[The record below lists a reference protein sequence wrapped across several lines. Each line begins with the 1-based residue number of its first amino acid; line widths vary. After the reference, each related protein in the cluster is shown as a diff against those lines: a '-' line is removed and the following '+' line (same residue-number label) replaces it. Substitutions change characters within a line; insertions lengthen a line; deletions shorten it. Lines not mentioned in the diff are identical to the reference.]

1 MSGSDFVV
9 AIGTDQHEVRQTWPQ
24 QILQQIKRRRVEPLQ
39 VVEEER
45 QWMVRSG
52 KCANEAP
59 TYELKTALCVLWR
72 QLRNRWLVSDD
83 WLEFGNEVDHE
94 PPVRSSASKSA
105 WRQLANSV
113 SLLLRRGRTRL

>member
-9 AIGTDQHEVRQTWPQ
+9 AIGTDQHEVPQIWPQ
-24 QILQQIKRRRVEPLQ
+24 QVLQQIKRRRVEPLQ

-59 TYELKTALCVLWR
+59 TYELKTACACCGGNSGTGGWSPMIS
-72 QLRNRWLVSDD
+72 VSSGMRSIMSRP
-83 WLEFGNEVDHE
+83 FG
-94 PPVRSSASKSA
+94 PSASRSE

-113 SLLLRRGRTRL
+113 SRLLRRGRTRP